1 MYSPLSLPF
10 LYSKVCPNVS
20 NKISHISDTTSCG
33 GSASFTFSVTGL
45 SHCNELNNEY
55 TLNVYHHNSQD
66 YITPMKNITEFEDI
80 CNVTLTINV
89 TLSYNDSIIQV
100 LIRPINGIGS
110 PDCSNNF
117 TLLVQGQCYK
127 LYILL

>member
-1 MYSPLSLPF
+1 
-10 LYSKVCPNVS
+10 
-20 NKISHISDTTSCG
+20 
-33 GSASFTFSVTGL
+33 
-45 SHCNELNNEY
+45 
-55 TLNVYHHNSQD
+55 
-66 YITPMKNITEFEDI
+66 MKNITEFEDI

-100 LIRPINGIGS
+100 LIRSNTEPGS

-127 LYILL
+127 L

>member
-1 MYSPLSLPF
+1 
-10 LYSKVCPNVS
+10 
-20 NKISHISDTTSCG
+20 
-33 GSASFTFSVTGL
+33 
-45 SHCNELNNEY
+45 
-55 TLNVYHHNSQD
+55 
-66 YITPMKNITEFEDI
+66 MKNITGFDDN

-100 LIRPINGIGS
+100 LIRHNTKPAS

-127 LYILL
+127 LYIYYYRSRNI

>member
-1 MYSPLSLPF
+1 M
-10 LYSKVCPNVS
+10 
-20 NKISHISDTTSCG
+20 
-33 GSASFTFSVTGL
+33 
-45 SHCNELNNEY
+45 
-55 TLNVYHHNSQD
+55 YHHNSQK
-66 YITPMKNITEFEDI
+66 YITPMKNIIEFEDI

-117 TLLVQGQCYK
+117 TLLGQGQCYK
-127 LYILL
+127 L